1 MLKKIDDDE
10 DDGNEDDDD
19 EDDGDE
25 DDGDEDS
32 STLMPKEAQKYVMPP
47 LQPVVQAQLPVQIP
61 QPINTF
67 LKYPITFERDF
78 KLFI

>member
-1 MLKKIDDDE
+1 MLNKK
-10 DDGNEDDDD
+10 DDGNEDDGN

-32 STLMPKEAQKYVMPP
+32 SLNYFKPQ
-47 LQPVVQAQLPVQIP
+47 LAQLPVQIP
-61 QPINTF
+61 QPINKFQTLCQIIDSCHNGTF